1 MLPKSTSR
9 KHLLAIACV
18 LLSCSFCFG
27 QNAIYTENQ
36 NPGVPFAT
44 WGIPAD
50 SFRAHNISGFATNM
64 SLNAGSTVHFKVTV
78 YDGANFTMKIYRI
91 GYYNGNGARLI
102 ADLGTHPGV
111 VQPVGIEDPVT
122 GLLDCDN
129 WSESASWA
137 IPSNAVSGL
146 YIARIDRVGAGGGS
160 NHIAFVVR
168 NDAGNSDLILQFP
181 DATWQ
186 AYNVYG
192 GNSIYNGTTAFPDGH
207 ATKVSYNRPFFI
219 ATAINTYDGRAADWY
234 MNAEYP
240 MIRFLERNGYDVSYT
255 SCEDVSANPSHLL
268 SHKVYI
274 SVGHDEYVS
283 KEQRNA
289 VEAARDAG
297 VNLAFFSGNEF
308 YWKTR
313 YENDNSGDPRRT
325 LVCYKEGLLATG
337 QLGEKSCGTKCD
349 LTSAEWTGL
358 WRMGKGFDANRP
370 ENALTG
376 QISWTE
382 LPGVI
387 QVPDTYKNMRF
398 WRNTSVASLGTGAT
412 ANMAPNTLGYEWDY
426 EQNIGTYPAGRM
438 ALSSTTV
445 GGLTHKLSLYR
456 HTSGALVFG
465 AGTIQWSWGL
475 DGAHNGGTSAISQD
489 MQQATVNLFADMG
502 AQPFSLMPGLTAAT
516 QSTDHTAP
524 TSAILTPI
532 VGNSFPA
539 RSTVNITGTV
549 SDAGGVV
556 SVVEVSVD
564 GGTTWVPATI
574 AAIAGSTTW
583 SYSWIPEVQGAITI
597 KVRGFDDSGN
607 RETPGAGTTVSILP
621 PVCPCT
627 IMSPNVIP
635 VTPHTNSDG
644 TVIELGVKFRA
655 NVNGTVTGIRFYKD
669 PNNSTVSGPHLG
681 HLWTNTGT
689 NLGQVTFTGETA
701 SGWQQALFATPISVV
716 AGTTYVASYFSP
728 TGHFSKTDNFFTATD
743 YPAGSGWPVQALAT
757 PLNGVKRDG
766 SSAFPND
773 ISPIGENFLVDVVFM
788 PNIVTTGT
796 IDGSVTLQGRPAA
809 PNAQWITPLVI
820 KLYTPGVHTP
830 LVTYNISTNSSG
842 QFSIPNV
849 PIGTYH
855 ISVRNVHTLQK
866 VKMSQ
871 SIVAGTN
878 TINFGTLPEGDGTG
892 DNLVTLADI
901 SLLIPSFNKG
911 PSDPGF
917 NASVDY
923 NNDGFVTL
931 ADISAL
937 ISNFNTAGDPNP

>member
-50 SFRAHNISGFATNM
+50 SFRAHNIAGFATNM

-91 GYYNGNGARLI
+91 GYYNGNGARLM

-111 VQPVGIEDPVT
+111 IQPVGIEDPVT

-137 IPSNAVSGL
+137 IPANAVSGL

-168 NDAGNSDLILQFP
+168 NDTGNSDLILQFP

-192 GNSIYNGTTAFPDGH
+192 GNSIYNGTTALPDGH
-207 ATKVSYNRPFFI
+207 ASKVSYNRPFFI
-219 ATAINTYDGRAADWY
+219 ATAINTYDGRGADWY

-255 SCEDVSANPSHLL
+255 TCEDVSANPSHLL

-297 VNLAFFSGNEF
+297 VNCAFFSGNEF

-313 YENDNSGDPRRT
+313 WENDNSGDSRRT

-337 QLGEKSCGTKCD
+337 QLGEKSCGGKCD
-349 LTSAEWTGL
+349 VSSSEWTGL
-358 WRMGKGFDANRP
+358 WRMGIGYDGNRP

-387 QVPDTYKNMRF
+387 QVPDTYKNLRF

-412 ANMAPNTLGYEWDY
+412 ANLAPNSLGYEWDY
-426 EQNIGTYPAGRM
+426 EQKIGTYPAGRM
-438 ALSSTTV
+438 ALSSTTI

-465 AGTIQWSWGL
+465 AGTVQWSWGL
-475 DGAHNGGTSAISQD
+475 DDKHNGGTPTVSQD

-516 QSTDHTAP
+516 QSTDLTAP
-524 TSAILTPI
+524 VSVIALPI
-532 VGNSFPA
+532 AGATFSA
-539 RSTVNITGTV
+539 RSTVTISGTV
-549 SDAGGVV
+549 TDAGGVV

-564 GGTTWVPATI
+564 GGTTWVPATVASF
-574 AAIAGSTTW
+574 AASTTW
-583 SYSWIPEVQGAITI
+583 SYSWIPETQGAITI
-597 KVRGFDDSGN
+597 KVRAFDDSGN
-607 RETPGAGTTVSILP
+607 RETPGAGTAVTITA

-627 IMSPNVIP
+627 IFSPNVTP
-635 VTPHTNSDG
+635 VTPHTNADG
-644 TVIELGVKFRA
+644 TVVELGLKFRP
-655 NVNGTVTGIRFYKD
+655 NVNGTVTGVRFYKD
-669 PNNSTVSGPHLG
+669 PNNSTVPGPHLG
-681 HLWTNTGT
+681 HLWTNSGT
-689 NLGQVTFTGETA
+689 NLGEVTFTGETA
-701 SGWQQALFATPISVV
+701 SGWQQALFAAPISVV
-716 AGTTYVASYFSP
+716 AGTTYVVSYLSP
-728 TGHFSKTDNFFTATD
+728 TGHFSKTDNFFTASN
-743 YPAGSGWPVQALAT
+743 YPAGSGWPVQAFGT

-773 ISPIGENFLVDVVFM
+773 VSPNGENFMVDVVFQ
-788 PNIVTTGT
+788 PNVVTTGT
-796 IDGSVTLQGRPAA
+796 IDGSVTLQGRPAP
-809 PNAQWITPLVI
+809 PNSQWSIPLVV
-820 KLYTPGVHTP
+820 KVYNPGVPTP
-830 LVTYNISTNSSG
+830 IATYGVSTDNSG
-842 QFSIPNV
+842 HFSIPNV
-849 PIGTYH
+849 AIGIYH
-855 ISVRNVHTLQK
+855 ISVKNAQTLQV
-866 VKMSQ
+866 VKLSQ
-871 SIVAGTN
+871 AIVLGTN
-878 TINFGTLPEGDGTG
+878 TINFGTLKAGDGNNDNAITLADISLLVPSFNKPPG
-892 DNLVTLADI
+892 DPAYNASVDYNHDGFVTLADI
-901 SLLIPSFNKG
+901 SLLIP
-911 PSDPGF
+911 
-917 NASVDY
+917 
-923 NNDGFVTL
+923 
-931 ADISAL
+931 
-937 ISNFNTAGDPNP
+937 NFNTTGDPNP